1 MGRYHE
7 AVCRLCRREGMK
19 LYLKGEKCYTD
30 KCPVA
35 KDTTPPGMHGPS
47 RRKPSDFA
55 IRLREKQRARRF
67 YGVFEGR
74 FKRYFQTAAR
84 SKKTVTGTQLLQLLE
99 TRLDNV
105 VYRLGLGSSR
115 KEARQLVAHGHIAVN
130 GRRVTVP
137 SYQVQP
143 GSTVGVARG
152 SREGARFKALQATQ
166 PAHGLPGWLE
176 CSPERLEGRV
186 LALPSREDIDVPV
199 QEQLIV
205 EYYSR

>member
-55 IRLREKQRARRF
+55 VRLREKQRLRRF
-67 YGVFEGR
+67 YGVFEEQ
-74 FKRYFQTAAR
+74 FKRYFEMASRA
-84 SKKTVTGTQLLQLLE
+84 KGVTGTRLLQLLE
-99 TRLDNV
+99 SRLDNL
-105 VYRLGLGSSR
+105 VYRIGLASSR
-115 KEARQLVAHGHIAVN
+115 KEARQLVTHGHIAVD
-130 GRRVTVP
+130 GRRVTIP
-137 SYQVQP
+137 SFLVRP
-143 GSTVGVARG
+143 GSTVGVAQG
-152 SREGARFKALQATQ
+152 SRDLPRFKALQGAA

-176 CSPERLEGRV
+176 FNPDTLSGRV
-186 LALPSREDIDVPV
+186 LTLPAREDIDVPV
-199 QEQLIV
+199 HEQLIV

>member
-55 IRLREKQRARRF
+55 VRLREKQRLRRF
-67 YGVFEGR
+67 YGVFENQ
-74 FKRYFQTAAR
+74 FKRYFQMASRA
-84 SKKTVTGTQLLQLLE
+84 KGVTGTRLLQILE
-99 TRLDNV
+99 SRLDNL
-105 VYRLGLGSSR
+105 VYRLGLAASR
-115 KEARQLVAHGHIAVN
+115 KDARQLVTHGHIAVD

-137 SYQVQP
+137 SFIVRP
-143 GSTVGVARG
+143 GSTVGVADG
-152 SREGARFKALQATQ
+152 SKALQRFK
-166 PAHGLPGWLE
+166 GLAGTPPGRGHPGWLE
-176 CSPERLEGRV
+176 YNVDTLSGRV
-186 LALPSREDIDVPV
+186 LTLPAREDIDVPV
-199 QEQLIV
+199 HEQLIV

>member
-1 MGRYHE
+1 MGRYHD

-35 KDTTPPGMHGPS
+35 KDATPPGMHGPS

-55 IRLREKQRARRF
+55 VRLREKQRARRF
-67 YGVFEGR
+67 YGAFEGQ
-74 FKRYFQTAAR
+74 FKRYFKSAAR
-84 SKKTVTGTQLLQLLE
+84 IKGITGTQLLQLLE

-105 VYRLGLGSSR
+105 VYRLGLGASR
-115 KEARQLVAHGHIAVN
+115 KAARQLVAHGHIAVN

-137 SYQVQP
+137 SAQVRP
-143 GSTVGVARG
+143 GATVGVAAG
-152 SREGARFKALQATQ
+152 SRDQARFKALQAAA
-166 PAHGLPGWLE
+166 PAHGLPRWLE
-176 CSPERLEGRV
+176 YSPERLEGRV
-186 LALPSREDIDVPV
+186 LTLPAREEIDVPV
-199 QEQLIV
+199 REQLIV

>member
-1 MGRYHE
+1 MGRYHD

-55 IRLREKQRARRF
+55 VRLREKQRLRRF
-67 YGVFEGR
+67 YGVYEDQ

-84 SKKTVTGTQLLQLLE
+84 AKGVTGTRLLQLLE
-99 TRLDNV
+99 TRVDNL
-105 VYRLGLGSSR
+105 VYRLGLAASR
-115 KEARQLVAHGHIAVN
+115 KAARQLVAHGH
-130 GRRVTVP
+130 VTVDGGKVTIP
-137 SYQVQP
+137 AYLVRP
-143 GSTVGVARG
+143 GQTVGVAQG
-152 SREGARFKALQATQ
+152 SRELPQFKALQGGA
-166 PAHGLPGWLE
+166 PARGLPAWLE
-176 CSPERLEGRV
+176 YSPETLSGRV
-186 LALPSREDIDVPV
+186 LTLPAREDIDVPV
-199 QEQLIV
+199 HEQLIV

>member
-55 IRLREKQRARRF
+55 VRLREKQRLRRF
-67 YGVFEGR
+67 YGVYENQ
-74 FKRYFQTAAR
+74 FKRYFQTAAGA
-84 SKKTVTGTQLLQLLE
+84 KGVTGTRLLQLLE
-99 TRLDNV
+99 TRLDNL
-105 VYRLGLGSSR
+105 VYRLGLSSSR
-115 KEARQLVAHGHIAVN
+115 KGARQLVAHGHIAVD

-137 SYQVQP
+137 AYHVKP
-143 GSTVGVARG
+143 GASVGVAPG
-152 SREGARFKALQATQ
+152 SRDQAHFKALAGSQ
-166 PAHGLPGWLE
+166 PGRGLPGWLE
-176 CSPERLEGRV
+176 YNPDTLTGRM
-186 LALPSREDIDVPV
+186 LTLPAREDIDVPV
-199 QEQLIV
+199 HEQLIV

>member
-1 MGRYHE
+1 MGRYHG

-55 IRLREKQRARRF
+55 VRLREKQRLRRF
-67 YGVFEGR
+67 YGVYEDQ
-74 FKRYFQTAAR
+74 FKRYFQMAAR
-84 SKKTVTGTQLLQLLE
+84 AKGVTGTRLLQILE
-99 TRLDNV
+99 CRLDNL
-105 VYRLGLGSSR
+105 VYRLGLATSR
-115 KEARQLVAHGHIAVN
+115 KAARLLVAHGHIAVD

-137 SYQVQP
+137 SFLARP
-143 GSTVGVARG
+143 GAAVGVTEGSKNLPHFKVLQGGAPVRG
-152 SREGARFKALQATQ
+152 M
-166 PAHGLPGWLE
+166 PAWLE
-176 CSPERLEGRV
+176 YNPESLSGRV
-186 LALPSREDIDVPV
+186 LALPAREDIDVPV
-199 QEQLIV
+199 HEQLIV

>member
-47 RRKPSDFA
+47 RRKPSDFSV
-55 IRLREKQRARRF
+55 RLREKQRARRF

-74 FKRYFQTAAR
+74 FKRYFESAA
-84 SKKTVTGTQLLQLLE
+84 SNKKGVTGTQLLQLLE

-115 KEARQLVAHGHIAVN
+115 KEARLLVAHGHIAVN

-137 SYQVQP
+137 SYEVRP
-143 GSTVGVARG
+143 GSAVGVAPG
-152 SREGARFKALQATQ
+152 SRDQARFKALQGAA
-166 PAHGLPGWLE
+166 PGRGLPGWLE
-176 CSPERLEGRV
+176 YSAERLEGRM
-186 LALPSREDIDVPV
+186 LTLPSREEIDVPV

>member
-1 MGRYHE
+1 MGRYHD

-55 IRLREKQRARRF
+55 IRLREKQRLRRF
-67 YGVFEGR
+67 YGVYEDQ
-74 FKRYFQTAAR
+74 FKRYFQMAAR
-84 SKKTVTGTQLLQLLE
+84 AKGVTGTRLLQILE
-99 TRLDNV
+99 TRLDNL
-105 VYRLGLGSSR
+105 VYRIGLATSR
-115 KEARQLVAHGHIAVN
+115 KDARQLVTHGHIAVD

-137 SYQVQP
+137 SFLARP
-143 GSTVGVARG
+143 GATVGVAEG
-152 SREGARFKALQATQ
+152 SKDVPRFKALQGNP
-166 PAHGLPGWLE
+166 PARGLPAWLE
-176 CSPERLEGRV
+176 FHPETLSARV
-186 LALPSREDIDVPV
+186 LALPAREDIDVPV

>member
-55 IRLREKQRARRF
+55 VRLREKQRLRRF
-67 YGVFEGR
+67 YGVFEDQ
-74 FKRYFQTAAR
+74 FKRYFQSAAHR
-84 SKKTVTGTQLLQLLE
+84 KGVTGTTLLQILE
-99 TRLDNV
+99 TRLDNL
-105 VYRLGLGSSR
+105 VYRLGLASSR

-130 GRRVTVP
+130 GRRVTIPAYLVR
-137 SYQVQP
+137 P
-143 GSTVGVARG
+143 GAGVGVAAG
-152 SREGARFKALQATQ
+152 SRDQSRFKALQGQA
-166 PAHGLPGWLE
+166 PARGMPAWLE
-176 CSPERLEGRV
+176 FNPDRLEGRV
-186 LALPSREDIDVPV
+186 LALPAREDIDVPV
-199 QEQLIV
+199 QEQLVV

>member
-55 IRLREKQRARRF
+55 VRLREKQRLRRF
-67 YGVFEGR
+67 YGVFENQ
-74 FKRYFQTAAR
+74 FKRYFQMAAR
-84 SKKTVTGTQLLQLLE
+84 ARGVTGTRLLQILE
-99 TRLDNV
+99 TRLDNL
-105 VYRLGLGSSR
+105 VYRLGLAASR
-115 KEARQLVAHGHIAVN
+115 KDARQLVVHGHISVDA
-130 GRRVTVP
+130 RRVSVP
-137 SYQVQP
+137 SFIVRP
-143 GSTVGVARG
+143 GSTVGVAEG
-152 SREGARFKALQATQ
+152 SRSLPRFKALVGS
-166 PAHGLPGWLE
+166 PPGRGHPGWLE
-176 CSPERLEGRV
+176 YNPDTLSGRV
-186 LALPSREDIDVPV
+186 LSLPAREDIDAPV
-199 QEQLIV
+199 HEQLIV

>member
-1 MGRYHE
+1 MGRYHG

-35 KDTTPPGMHGPS
+35 KDATPPGMHGPS

-55 IRLREKQRARRF
+55 VRLREKQRARRF
-67 YGVFEGR
+67 YGVFEAQ
-74 FKRYFQTAAR
+74 FKRAFRSAAR
-84 SKKTVTGTQLLQLLE
+84 TKGITGTQLLQLME

-115 KEARQLVAHGHIAVN
+115 KDARLLVAHGHIAVN

-137 SYQVQP
+137 SYRVRP
-143 GSTVGVARG
+143 GATVGVAGG
-152 SREGARFKALQATQ
+152 SRDLGRFKALQAQT
-166 PAHGLPGWLE
+166 PAHGLPRWLE
-176 CSPERLEGRV
+176 YSPERLEGRV
-186 LALPSREDIDVPV
+186 LGLPAREDIDVPV
-199 QEQLIV
+199 REQLIV

>member
-1 MGRYHE
+1 MGRYHDG
-7 AVCRLCRREGMK
+7 VCRLCRREGMK

-35 KDTTPPGMHGPS
+35 KDPAPPGMHGPS

-55 IRLREKQRARRF
+55 VRLREKQRARRF

-74 FKRYFQTAAR
+74 FKRYFQQAAHA
-84 SKKTVTGTQLLQLLE
+84 KGVTGTRLLQLLE

-105 VYRLGLGSSR
+105 VYRLGLGASR
-115 KEARQLVAHGHIAVN
+115 KEARQIVGHGHIVVN

-137 SYQVQP
+137 SYQVRP
-143 GSTVGVARG
+143 GSVVAVAPG
-152 SREGARFKALQATQ
+152 SRDVPRFKALQGAA
-166 PAHGLPGWLE
+166 PGHGLPGWLE
-176 CSPERLEGRV
+176 FNPERLEGRV
-186 LALPSREDIDVPV
+186 LTLPSREEIDVPV
-199 QEQLIV
+199 REQLIV

>member
-55 IRLREKQRARRF
+55 VRLREKQRARRF

-74 FKRYFQTAAR
+74 FKRYFQEAA
-84 SKKTVTGTQLLQLLE
+84 KLKGVTGTQLLQLLE

-105 VYRLGLGSSR
+105 VYRLGLASSR
-115 KEARQLVAHGHIAVN
+115 KDARLLVAHGHIAVN

-137 SYQVQP
+137 SYQVRP
-143 GSTVGVARG
+143 GSAVGVTGG
-152 SREGARFKALQATQ
+152 SRALPRFKALQDQA
-166 PAHGLPGWLE
+166 PGRGMPGWLE
-176 CSPERLEGRV
+176 YSTERLEGRV
-186 LALPSREDIDVPV
+186 LTLPPREDIDVPV

>member
-1 MGRYHE
+1 MGRYHD

-55 IRLREKQRARRF
+55 VRLREKQRLRRF
-67 YGVFEGR
+67 YGVYEAQ
-74 FKRYFQTAAR
+74 FKRYFQAAAR
-84 SKKTVTGTQLLQLLE
+84 AKGVTGTRLLQLLE
-99 TRLDNV
+99 TRLDNM
-105 VYRLGLGSSR
+105 VYRLGIASSR
-115 KEARQLVAHGHIAVN
+115 KEGRQLVAHGHIAVD

-137 SYQVQP
+137 SFLVRP
-143 GSTVGVARG
+143 GSTVGVVEG
-152 SREGARFKALQATQ
+152 SKALPRFKALVGNA
-166 PAHGLPGWLE
+166 PGRGLPAWLE
-176 CSPERLEGRV
+176 YTPDTLTGRV
-186 LALPSREDIDVPV
+186 LALPAREDIDAPV
-199 QEQLIV
+199 HEQLIV

>member
-1 MGRYHE
+1 MGRYHD

-30 KCPVA
+30 KCPVS

-55 IRLREKQRARRF
+55 VRLREKQRARRF
-67 YGVFEGR
+67 YGVLEGR
-74 FKRYFQTAAR
+74 FKRYFQTAAQD
-84 SKKTVTGTQLLQLLE
+84 KKTVTGTYLLQLLE

-105 VYRLGLGSSR
+105 VYRLGFGSSR
-115 KEARQLVAHGHIAVN
+115 KEARQIVAHGHVTVN

-137 SYQVQP
+137 SYQVRP
-143 GSTVGVARG
+143 GSTVAVAPG
-152 SREGARFKALQATQ
+152 SRTLPRFTALAGS
-166 PAHGLPGWLE
+166 PPSRGMPGWLE
-176 CSPERLEGRV
+176 YAPERLEGRV
-186 LALPSREDIDVPV
+186 LTLPSREEIDVPV